1 MLPLMNFFAAMTD
14 PDGINLTD
22 GQPTRLFGMN
32 LRDVLLLVGAVFLL
46 ATVLFLWA
54 YATRRSRRAV
64 AEHPRAVY
72 RPEPLEEDEDGQ
84 KRHRKKRRRIEHPDN
99 FPRNPTLSETGGLP
113 PVRDESVEPTQ

>member
-1 MLPLMNFFAAMTD
+1 MLALMNFFAAVAD

-22 GQPTRLFGMN
+22 AQPTQLFGMN
-32 LRDVLLLVGAVFLL
+32 LRDVLLLIGAVFIL

-64 AEHPRAVY
+64 AAHPRAVY
-72 RPEPLEEDEDGQ
+72 RAEPMEEDDDRG
-84 KRHRKKRRRIEHPDN
+84 RRFRKKRRREEHPDN
-99 FPRNPTLSETGGLP
+99 LPRNPTLSETGGLP